1 LSSNSVDIES
11 VCTAQTTATDTQA
24 TEMHKIPK
32 ALDQSSEP
40 TKESSSV
47 NLNNNLESPAKIKMI
62 HAESSNNSRNSTN
75 RPNTEIEA
83 GSTKILEDGARVTT
97 EGNSENEN
105 SSVEKKENQF
115 LLERAKEIFFAEGSK
130 VSN

>member
-1 LSSNSVDIES
+1 MSSNSVDIES

-105 SSVEKKENQF
+105 SSVEKKKINFFSKERRKYF
-115 LLERAKEIFFAEGSK
+115 LQKEAR
-130 VSN
+130 

>member
-24 TEMHKIPK
+24 TEMHTIPK

>member
-1 LSSNSVDIES
+1 MSSNSVDIES

-24 TEMHKIPK
+24 TEMHTIPK

-105 SSVEKKENQF
+105 SSVEKKKINFFSKERRKYF
-115 LLERAKEIFFAEGSK
+115 LQKEAR
-130 VSN
+130 